1 MELSD
6 SREIGS
12 FLALWNAERED
23 AMEKE
28 KGFSL
33 IDSMIVVVITRCYH
47 PMSMS
52 FTVYWTD

>member
-12 FLALWNAERED
+12 FLALWNAKRED

-33 IDSMIVVVITRCYH
+33 IELMIARCYH

-52 FTVYWTD
+52 FTVYWGD

>member
-1 MELSD
+1 MELDD
-6 SREIGS
+6 STEIGS

-33 IDSMIVVVITRCYH
+33 IE

-52 FTVYWTD
+52 FVVYWTD

>member
-33 IDSMIVVVITRCYH
+33 IE

-52 FTVYWTD
+52 FIVYWTD

>member
-1 MELSD
+1 MELTD

-12 FLALWNAERED
+12 FLAIWNAERED

-28 KGFSL
+28 KGVSL
-33 IDSMIVVVITRCYH
+33 IE